1 MESADGKG
9 FPKLSKIYYV
19 LTESVLQDDGE
30 AWGED
35 GDVVMGDDDDDV
47 LGPPF
52 HPTDMCLP
60 EWSTGSWSHYP
71 GHLTSLTLHPNWDQS

>member
-1 MESADGKG
+1 M
-9 FPKLSKIYYV
+9 

-47 LGPPF
+47 PGPPF
-52 HPTDMCLP
+52 HPAAMCMP
-60 EWSTGSWSHYP
+60 EWSKASWRHYP
-71 GHLTSLTLHPNWDQS
+71 SRLTSLTLHPNWD